1 MLTVSEALEKIIS
14 EVCIFAPR
22 EVDLKDA
29 LGSTLAENVV
39 SDLNNPPFNKA
50 LMDGY
55 AIRAE
60 DITEGFARLKVIEE
74 VAAGSVPSH
83 PVQKGEATRIMT
95 GAPLPEGADLVVPF
109 EESTYDE
116 STGQESAEQ
125 EIAGTVEL
133 KASKRTA
140 GSNMMPE
147 ATVLKKGDAV
157 LEAGT
162 VLQFQELGS
171 LAEIGKAKLKV
182 YPPPEISVLATGDEL
197 VEVSV
202 QPKAGQIRNSNETML
217 AAQIENAGAV
227 ANRLG
232 IAGDVQEEIEAKI
245 IQGLQSDILLLSG
258 GVSAGKLD
266 LVPAAL
272 KKCGVREVF
281 HKVKLKPGK
290 PIWFGVYQKDIKNG
304 QKENKQGQKKNKKE
318 EIKTC
323 YVFGLPGNPVGSMI
337 CFELFVKT
345 AIQSLMG
352 ITPPVPQTVQ
362 AKLENEYAKRGDR
375 ELYHP
380 CSLKN
385 ESGMNSVSLI
395 RWQGSADL
403 QSTVK
408 ANAMAVFPAGDRI
421 YHPGD
426 LVDVMV
432 WHE

>member
-1 MLTVSEALEKIIS
+1 MLTVSEALEKIIT
-14 EVCIFAPR
+14 EVSVFSPQ
-22 EVDLKDA
+22 EVALKDA

-74 VAAGSVPSH
+74 VAAGSVPSR

-95 GAPLPEGADLVVPF
+95 GAPLPEGAVLVVPF
-109 EESTYDE
+109 EESVYEE
-116 STGQESAEQ
+116 STGQELT
-125 EIAGTVEL
+125 GTVEL

-147 ATVLKKGDAV
+147 ATVLKKGDTV
-157 LEAGT
+157 LKEGT
-162 VLQFQELGS
+162 VLQFQELGA
-171 LAEIGKAKLKV
+171 LAEIGKSKLKV

-202 QPKAGQIRNSNETML
+202 QPIEGQIRNSNETML
-217 AAQIENAGAV
+217 VAQIENVGAV

-232 IAGDVQEEIEAKI
+232 IAKDVQEKIEEKI
-245 IQGLQSDILLLSG
+245 IQGLKSDILLLSG

-290 PIWFGVYQKDIKNG
+290 PIWFGAY
-304 QKENKQGQKKNKKE
+304 QKKNKQE

-345 AIQSLMG
+345 AIRSLMG
-352 ITPPVPQTVQ
+352 ITPPVPQIVQ
-362 AKLENEYAKRGDR
+362 AKLENEYSKKGDR

-426 LVDVMV
+426 LVDVLV